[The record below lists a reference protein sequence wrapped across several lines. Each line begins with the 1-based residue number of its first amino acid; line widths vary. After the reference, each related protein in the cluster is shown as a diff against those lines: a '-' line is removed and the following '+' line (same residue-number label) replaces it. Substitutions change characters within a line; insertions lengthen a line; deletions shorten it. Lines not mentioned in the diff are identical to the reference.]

1 MKMLERQLG
10 ELEAQA
16 MALFHKQVV
25 TEVAREPQAVGQ
37 AIVARLRGVR
47 DAVHHYA
54 SNAALRTAVMAAIR
68 AESPACAE
76 RIDARNSDA
85 DTSNDG
91 T

>member
-1 MKMLERQLG
+1 MVLRQLG
-10 ELEAQA
+10 KPEEQA

-25 TEVAREPQAVGQ
+25 NEVAREPQAVGQ

-47 DAVHHYA
+47 DAVHQYG

-76 RIDARNSDA
+76 RIDARTSDA
-85 DTSNDG
+85 DTSA
-91 T
+91 